1 MNFYPAG
8 KLLLLKIQYAV
19 YSKSV
24 YILHDEININSCFS
38 SSFLCSYFMDSNKEP
53 DIFFGR

>member
-38 SSFLCSYFMDSNKEP
+38 SSFLCSYFMDSNK
-53 DIFFGR
+53 